1 MRSTR
6 KRVVRYFVRLAVAAL
21 LIGLLVLVLIP
32 QLGVVWH
39 LLKGNTVEF
48 RGVAIP
54 VPKGFF
60 VVTRTPDLRMW
71 RLSLGNPL
79 LDRPRGMISVL
90 PLEAAQQNQ
99 KVLEFQQDRVQFESE
114 ARRIA
119 SRDGL
124 ELLGVLPS
132 EASGQAGVCLVL
144 GRSKE
149 QHRVVR
155 CAFRNTLVAY
165 RYDGDSAFV
174 PDFFSIIKVAR
185 DGM

>member
-1 MRSTR
+1 MRS
-6 KRVVRYFVRLAVAAL
+6 VVRSVARIAAAVL
-21 LIGLLVLVLIP
+21 LTGLLVLVLIP
-32 QLGVVWH
+32 QLGAAWH
-39 LLKGNTVEF
+39 LLKGNAVNF
-48 RGVAIP
+48 RGVAVP

-60 VVTRTPDLRMW
+60 VVTRARDLRMW

-79 LDRPRGMISVL
+79 LNRPRGMISVL
-90 PLEAAQQNQ
+90 PLEAGQGQDQ
-99 KVLEFQQDRVQFESE
+99 KVLEFQQNRDQFESD

-124 ELLGVLPS
+124 ELLNVLPS
-132 EASGQAGVCLVL
+132 TVSGQAGVCLVL

-174 PDFFSIIKVAR
+174 PDFFSIVKVAN
-185 DGM
+185 DGK